1 MFFFSIKFTDT
12 TGLSGKGDYKMS
24 EFKVIETQE
33 QLDDILKDRLKRERE
48 STRKEFEGFLSPSDV
63 AEKYKGYL
71 SPDDVKEKYK
81 DHLSPEEVAKLNSKI
96 KGYETDSVKTRIAHE
111 TGLSYD
117 AVQFLRGEDEDSI
130 RKSAESLKGLVGMT
144 NVAPLASTESNM
156 GDAVDAAYKNVLK
169 GLKGD

>member
-1 MFFFSIKFTDT
+1 
-12 TGLSGKGDYKMS
+12 MS

-33 QLDDILKDRLKRERE
+33 QFEERLKERLKRERE
-48 STRKEFEGFLSPSDV
+48 TTRKEFEGYLSPSDV

-71 SPDDVKEKYK
+71 SPDDVKERYK

-111 TGLSYD
+111 TGLSYE
-117 AVQFLRGEDEDSI
+117 AIEFLKGDDEESI

-144 NVAPLASTESNM
+144 NVAPLASTESAS
-156 GDAVDAAYKNVLK
+156 GDATEAALRNTLK
-169 GLKGD
+169 GLKGE